1 VVLLS
6 SAMSALPSI
15 LPVHKTRS
23 RRQVAI
29 PQAAIA
35 RALRAVKQAGGEC
48 VVRINP
54 DGSVTIGG
62 TALQTAPVAPNN
74 EFARGL
80 GIVP

>member
-1 VVLLS
+1 
-6 SAMSALPSI
+6 MSAPLPT
-15 LPVHKTRS
+15 LPVQKTSR
-23 RRQVAI
+23 RRQV

-48 VVRINP
+48 VVRIDP

-62 TALQTAPVAPNN
+62 TALQIAPVAPNN

>member
-1 VVLLS
+1 
-6 SAMSALPSI
+6 MSAL
-15 LPVHKTRS
+15 LPTLAVHKTPR
-23 RRQVAI
+23 RRQV

-48 VVRINP
+48 VVRIDP

-62 TALQTAPVAPNN
+62 TALQIAPVAPNN